1 MAKTFYY
8 GKSKLDITEDLE
20 AYNNF
25 RNTFVPFADEAAR
38 KFEEQYKSENH
49 GLGGLVK
56 NFDKQVMNAITPV
69 LMNCSKLL
77 FENGIYDVNKDIF
90 LDQYC
95 TRYISVVDS
104 FQKFVDKY
112 YEIKNDNEATKMY
125 RNERKASRGM
135 IVGGGFGLS
144 GAAKGMVTAGALNM
158 ASGFMH
164 SIANGIGNMFSD
176 SACRKK
182 MDAIFYDHN
191 TLEELKDAVWE
202 SAFNMHYAYLDVLEE
217 RTGKRINKFE
227 KDAYQKAEAICKNI
241 VNLQPDYES
250 VQPAICQMLL
260 AHPYEFDFYCVIIAQ
275 YGDENNYLQKIGEF
289 FHVDIDAIKVYIY
302 GTIIKKIDF
311 KLKNDMEWVISN
323 AESYGVHFGVK
334 KNVIE
339 ETSNR
344 IRNSYNE
351 YLLSNSYY
359 EKRKVYL
366 LGDSKRIQLDETM
379 DSCLQECKIC
389 ANNLYDTYLM
399 GREGSFVPKL
409 VKEDPKLSKHRK
421 FLFMI
426 SEDKLNQSFK
436 FKISYNLIEY
446 GRGKCIRVSDVH
458 KIKVENSKITIN
470 DVYNYQCS
478 RLQEDK
484 KLEEF
489 LSKLTRNI
497 QTTYRNTLTT
507 VLELNDLFNEFGK
520 NTLHNVTAY
529 LTNNSKAIANLYCD
543 YNIFC
548 EDDIDK
554 MIAVNNIVKKLE
566 YYGVERKHLNPIL
579 WFNLS
584 HVEKLSED
592 SVIATE
598 EFNEE
603 KYRVDGDDYVLLTLK
618 YLYFTNSNRKI
629 ELNKLTGFSINGR
642 NIELNVDHKKVQ
654 IAVCKYSDAK
664 VLIEL
669 FVNIIK
675 IINGGKAGN
684 MTYDSND
691 ETMRDKL
698 EGCNNKINQM
708 LLRKSKEEER
718 DKFLKFLAIN
728 YENEYFDSEMAK
740 YSDKY
745 SISVKPKEVL
755 FFIKNTEPKSEEAI
769 FFTKDKVI
777 LLWKDSEGTIKVD
790 GSRKFKDITCFKLE
804 SGETNAPGTYGKK
817 TAVNMYS
824 NNNTH
829 VNCYETD
836 FSIEY
841 KRKNVCEDIANEVL
855 WTLQEAM
862 GIAANRVSF
871 NIFDFLLKE
880 LKRCELYSN
889 ENNKLMFLKYDADN
903 FDEKLAMANNN
914 FARLSN
920 NEEAIFVFDDTM
932 LHSVASGFVLTNKHL
947 YHKELP
953 NNKVALTDVEEIQFN
968 SGFLKAIVIITT
980 TGQRYEL
987 SYNTTIS
994 SKNGLMDFLTTAIF
1008 YMKDNPESVLTGKDE
1023 KEKEI
1028 ADYAKAEKQFKAFRN
1043 QKGVYLEVEKNIVT
1057 ATKRKCDELA
1067 LPSGNQSALIFKGFT
1082 SNFDVI
1088 FDKMSRSGYYYKV
1101 DNIEVPLMLFFKD
1114 SDFSGGFI
1122 ITSEAVYTSAGV
1134 IAKGMRIPFKQ
1145 IDKIGFEEGIMSSA
1159 IFVRSLDINEFFNL
1173 CKVPMEDGEKYSS
1186 VIKLLV
1192 SELTK
1197 ASDVINETANR
1208 YSEKIDDYTEEC
1220 NSITVMTIDQLSVL
1234 LNKLKEFP
1242 DLFTTEINAI
1252 NIKVDADEFEKYLNG
1267 ICSDVE
1273 QMEKSAI
1280 KKILSEIK
1288 KKNLHSEVIYTYED
1302 QLRKRLNSI
1311 EVEELRS
1318 LCRDIST
1325 MDKATLLRLLKQIG
1339 MDYSCAESND
1349 YIISIK
1355 TRISELD
1362 KAEIGSLC
1370 EDINTLSREESILLK
1385 EKLNIFD
1392 ESLTREYVD
1401 RINRNIA
1408 KYEKA
1413 KLDEL
1418 CNGYDTMDRIQV
1430 KELRTQIVNLGFMK
1444 ESLTGYLIK
1453 LHKKIVDFDYQTM
1466 NNLCMDIT
1474 RLSFDEGLNLT
1485 LKIQEIDLTE
1495 EVKAGF
1501 LERLDSHLMGL
1512 KKGEVGKY
1520 IKWITDLGVLSDNL
1534 GIPEWNSPTINNK
1547 YLKAK
1552 GKYAREIG
1560 KYEIPILIHD
1570 ATSFSGGEEG
1580 FVITNEFLYIQ
1591 SKMYQEIKLG
1601 LDYIVRFEMEKKLLG
1616 ASINMVL
1623 KNGTRVIIP
1632 NKINKDILPNLL
1644 AIINQLVYDKAS
1656 NPITANKS
1664 TLLQTNNE
1672 SASNQS
1678 NVESKAVTE
1687 YNTQTEYNT
1696 RSQTDNSLAQP
1707 KCGKCG
1713 CIYTTGQKFC
1723 GECGNNLELQSVK
1736 TNILPMTTA
1745 NVNVAI
1751 SSNRQEGKIDSAN
1764 ILQYCYNELNK
1775 SKINRAIGFV
1785 SIPGYMPKFEKKY
1798 YNAIKSY
1805 ANMVQ
1810 ESPILLFDTTI
1821 FESGKEGLLITNR
1834 NIHVK
1839 YIFGQPFKYPLSS
1852 VKGFILM
1859 MDGTALKVG
1868 IELHDG
1874 TKQFVISSNT
1884 NKEEVNDRCNYLNL
1898 VLNGIKAMV

>member
-20 AYNNF
+20 AYNSF

-144 GAAKGMVTAGALNM
+144 GAAKGMVAAGALNM

-227 KDAYQKAEAICKNI
+227 KEAYQKAEAICKNV

-275 YGDENNYLQKIGEF
+275 YGDENNQLQKIGEF
-289 FHVDIDAIKVYIY
+289 FHVDIDAIKIYIY
-302 GTIIKKIDF
+302 GTIVKKIDF
-311 KLKNDMEWVISN
+311 KLNNDMEWVISN

-359 EKRKVYL
+359 EKRKVFL
-366 LGDSKRIQLDETM
+366 LGDSKRTQLDQTL
-379 DSCLQECKIC
+379 DLCLQKCKKC
-389 ANNLYDTYLM
+389 ANDLYDTYLL
-399 GREGSFVPKL
+399 GSEGSFVPKL
-409 VKEDPKLSKHRK
+409 VKEDPKLSKLRK
-421 FLFMI
+421 YLFMI

-470 DVYNYQCS
+470 DIYNYQCS
-478 RLQEDK
+478 KLQEDI
-484 KLEEF
+484 KLENF
-489 LSKLTRNI
+489 LSKLIENI
-497 QTTYRNTLTT
+497 QITYRNILTT
-507 VLELNDLFNEFGK
+507 VLELGDLFNGLGK
-520 NTLHNVTAY
+520 NTLQNVTAY
-529 LTNNSKAIANLYCD
+529 LANNSKAIANLYCD
-543 YNIFC
+543 YNVFC

-566 YYGVERKHLNPIL
+566 YYGVEKKHLNPIL
-579 WFNLS
+579 WFNIT
-584 HVEKLSED
+584 HVEKLSEE

-618 YLYFTNSNRKI
+618 HLYFTNSNRKI
-629 ELNKLTGFSINGR
+629 ELDKLTGFSIKGR
-642 NIELNVDHKKVQ
+642 NIELNVDHEKLQ
-654 IAVCKYSDAK
+654 IAVCKYFDVK
-664 VLIEL
+664 VLLEL
-669 FVNIIK
+669 FGNIIK
-675 IINGGKAGN
+675 IIKGGKAGN

-691 ETMRDKL
+691 ETMKDKL

-777 LLWKDSEGTIKVD
+777 MLWKDSVGTIKVD

-862 GIAANRVSF
+862 GIAANRTSF

-889 ENNKLMFLKYDADN
+889 ENNKLMFLKYEADN

-953 NNKVALTDVEEIQFN
+953 NNKVSLTDVEEIQFN

-1008 YMKDNPESVLTGKDE
+1008 YLKDHPESVSTGKNE

-1028 ADYAKAEKQFKAFRN
+1028 ADYANAEKQFKAFRN

-1057 ATKRKCDELA
+1057 ATKCKCDELA
-1067 LPSGNQSALIFKGFT
+1067 LPSGNQSALIFKGFNN
-1082 SNFDVI
+1082 NFDVI
-1088 FDKMSRSGYYYKV
+1088 FDKMNMSGYYYKV
-1101 DNIEVPLMLFFKD
+1101 DNIEVPLMLFYKD

-1134 IAKGMRIPFKQ
+1134 IAKGMRIPFELVEE
-1145 IDKIGFEEGIMSSA
+1145 IGFEEGIMSSV
-1159 IFVRSLDINEFFNL
+1159 IFVKILKKYESFHL
-1173 CKVPMEDGEKYSS
+1173 CKVPMEDGKKYSS
-1186 VIKLLV
+1186 VINLLV

-1197 ASDVINETANR
+1197 ARDVIHEMADR
-1208 YSEKIDDYTEEC
+1208 YGEKIDDYTEEC
-1220 NSITVMTIDQLSVL
+1220 KSIAFMSIDQLSVL

-1252 NIKVDADEFEKYLNG
+1252 KIRVDSDEFEKYLNR
-1267 ICSDVE
+1267 ICSDVD
-1273 QMEKSAI
+1273 QMEKSEI
-1280 KKILSEIK
+1280 NKILKEIK
-1288 KKNLHSEVIYTYED
+1288 KRNLHSKVINTYEEE
-1302 QLRKRLNSI
+1302 LGKRLKLI
-1311 EVEELRS
+1311 LAEELQS

-1325 MDKATLLRLLKQIG
+1325 MDKDALLQLLKEIG
-1339 MDYSCAESND
+1339 FEYTLAQSNA
-1349 YIISIK
+1349 YIVRIK

-1362 KAEIGSLC
+1362 KAEIGGLC

-1385 EKLNIFD
+1385 ERLNKFD
-1392 ESLTREYVD
+1392 ESLTREYVV
-1401 RINRNIA
+1401 RIDRNIEG
-1408 KYEKA
+1408 YEKEELA
-1413 KLDEL
+1413 KL
-1418 CNGYDTMDRIQV
+1418 CNGYDAMDRTQI
-1430 KELRTQIVNLGFMK
+1430 KKLRAQIVNLGFMK
-1444 ESLTGYLIK
+1444 ENIRGYLVE
-1453 LHKKIVDFDYQTM
+1453 LHKKIVDYDYQTM
-1466 NNLCMDIT
+1466 NDLCNEIT
-1474 RLSFDEGLNLT
+1474 SLNFDEGLKLII
-1485 LKIQEIDLTE
+1485 KIQNIDLTE
-1495 EVKAGF
+1495 EVKSEF
-1501 LERLDSHLMGL
+1501 LERLDSHLVGL
-1512 KKGEVGKY
+1512 KKGEVAKY
-1520 IKWITDLGVLSDNL
+1520 IKWIIDLGVLSDNL
-1534 GIPEWNSPTINNK
+1534 GIPEWSSPTINNK
-1547 YLKAK
+1547 YLRAK
-1552 GKYAREIG
+1552 DRYAREIG

-1570 ATSFSGGEEG
+1570 ATSLSGGEEG

-1591 SKMYQEIKLG
+1591 SKMYQEVKIA
-1601 LDYIVRFEMEKKLLG
+1601 LDYIQRFDMEKKLLG
-1616 ASINMVL
+1616 ASINIIL
-1623 KNGTRVIIP
+1623 KNGTMVIIP

-1656 NPITANKS
+1656 NHFVANKS

-1672 SASNQS
+1672 SGSNQS
-1678 NVESKAVTE
+1678 DVESKAVTE

-1696 RSQTDNSLAQP
+1696 KSQMENSLAQP

-1713 CIYTTGQKFC
+1713 RIYTTGQKFC

-1736 TNILPMTTA
+1736 TDILPVTTA
-1745 NVNVAI
+1745 NVNVAVT
-1751 SSNRQEGKIDSAN
+1751 SNRQEAKIDSAN

-1775 SKINRAIGFV
+1775 SRINKVIGFV

-1805 ANMVQ
+1805 ANMVD

-1821 FESGKEGLLITNR
+1821 FESGKEGFLITNR

-1839 YIFGQPFKYPLSS
+1839 YILGKPFKYPLSS

-1859 MDGTALKVG
+1859 IEGTALKVG
-1868 IELHDG
+1868 IELNEG
-1874 TKQFVISSNT
+1874 TKQFVISSNS
-1884 NKEEVNDRCNYLNL
+1884 NMDEVNDRCNYLNL